1 MNVVSLIGHLATEVE
16 LRRVGEDKKVAGF
29 LLAVSRPGK
38 GAEADFVWV
47 NAWDRQAELCVEYLA
62 KGRRVGVDGRLRS
75 RTWEED
81 GKRRRAVEV
90 VATRVEFLSP
100 PPEQACRSRGCRTP
114 LLRSRPAPRR
124 RSPPRRADSAPAA
137 NA

>member
-1 MNVVSLIGHLATEVE
+1 VNVVSLIGHLATEVE
-16 LRRVGEDKKVAGF
+16 LRRVGGDKMVAGF

-38 GAEADFVWV
+38 GSDADFVWV
-47 NAWDRQAELCVEYLA
+47 NAWDRQAELCAEYLA

-100 PPEQACRSRGCRTP
+100 PPEEAEVIQ
-114 LLRSRPAPRR
+114 LRAV
-124 RSPPRRADSAPAA
+124 AG
-137 NA
+137 